1 VQDGNANSLNI
12 TLRAEH
18 SDSQIT
24 ATIATKGEAIFNSLD
39 NLDIKFG
46 EKTLQLSEY
55 FNENPPTIFMAD
67 TSVIDGGFRYYP
79 NEEYAYLYERNNT
92 EDWDW
97 SGVDISVE
105 SQTSDKLETS
115 IQYHTIRQIQDDYDL
130 VFDDDGAG
138 EVADIVAIKNIDD
151 KELTIDLFHCKY
163 CSKKDGIATPG
174 ARVDDV
180 YQVAGQAEK
189 SVKWF
194 ADKEKLILRL
204 MDRERA
210 RLKQSKPSRIDKGR
224 YEDLIHFAKIARYAS
239 FKLGIA
245 IVQPAISKMKMSDDQ
260 LSILGATAAYID
272 ETSGVKLRVIINK

>member
-1 VQDGNANSLNI
+1 
-12 TLRAEH
+12 
-18 SDSQIT
+18 
-24 ATIATKGEAIFNSLD
+24 
-39 NLDIKFG
+39 
-46 EKTLQLSEY
+46 
-55 FNENPPTIFMAD
+55 
-67 TSVIDGGFRYYP
+67 
-79 NEEYAYLYERNNT
+79 
-92 EDWDW
+92 
-97 SGVDISVE
+97 
-105 SQTSDKLETS
+105 
-115 IQYHTIRQIQDDYDL
+115 
-130 VFDDDGAG
+130 
-138 EVADIVAIKNIDD
+138 AIKNIDD